1 MSRKM
6 KKKSN
11 LLKLLGLLV
20 IALFFNQKHQA
31 QTLGDSTKITIGDV
45 FKMVYANHP
54 IVKQAQFLPE
64 LAKMEVRIARG
75 NFDPKFYSGFQE
87 KLFKG
92 TRYYN
97 NLEADLKVPVW
108 VGDIKGSFERYR
120 GDFINPLDDTPFE
133 GLYTLGY
140 SLPIGQGLLFDA
152 RRNALRQA
160 QLMIG
165 MAQADQIKL
174 INKILLQVAKDYWDW
189 YFTFRQLLNVDSTY
203 NLAFIRFEGVKDL
216 VKYGNQSLLDS
227 LEALNNLQLR
237 EIQLQQSKLQF
248 QNATLQLS
256 NHFWDDNQQPIQLK
270 ETSYP
275 DFIATNQAI
284 LQPKMLDSLLQLAE
298 TRHPEIVIIRLKI
311 DQLGFERRFY
321 REMLKPVVNL
331 EYNVLTFPNNPSNIG
346 SNEYLRNN
354 YKAGFTVEMPLFLRK
369 ERGRLRQTNIKIDQ
383 TLLEQTQLIRE
394 ITNEIRMS
402 YNDIKTFEQLVRR
415 QRDLVRNNRL
425 MLEGEL
431 ERFRNG
437 ESSIFIIIAR
447 ETTLINTQLMLVEF
461 EAKYA
466 KATAFLYWS
475 AGLENWLPPYDR

>member
-1 MSRKM
+1 M
-6 KKKSN
+6 
-11 LLKLLGLLV
+11 
-20 IALFFNQKHQA
+20 LFFHQKHIA
-31 QTLGDSTKITIGDV
+31 QTAPDSTKVSIGDV

-64 LAKMEVRIARG
+64 FAQMEVRIARG
-75 NFDPKFYSGFQE
+75 NFDPKFFTGFQE
-87 KLFKG
+87 KLFKE

-108 VGDIKGSFERYR
+108 IGDVKGSFERFR
-120 GDFINPLDDTPFE
+120 GDFINAMDVTPIE

-174 INKILLQVAKDYWDW
+174 INKVLLQVAKDYWDW
-189 YFTFRQLLNVDSTY
+189 YFTFRQLVNVDSTY
-203 NLAFIRFEGVKDL
+203 NLALIRFEGIKDL

-256 NHFWDDNQQPIQLK
+256 NHFWNEDQQPIQLV
-270 ETSYP
+270 ETAYP
-275 DFIATNQAI
+275 EFIATNQANVE
-284 LQPKMLDSLLQLAE
+284 PKMLDSLLQLAE
-298 TRHPEIVIIRLKI
+298 SNHPEIVKVRLKI

-321 REMLKPVVNL
+321 REMLKPIINL

-346 SNEYLRNN
+346 SDAYLRNN
-354 YKAGFTVEMPLFLRK
+354 YKAGLTVGMPLFLRK
-369 ERGRLRQTNIKIDQ
+369 ERGKLRQTNIKIDQ

-402 YNDIKTFEQLVRR
+402 YNDIKTFEQLLNQ
-415 QRDLVRNNRL
+415 QRNLVRNSGL

-437 ESSIFIIIAR
+437 ESSIFIINAR
-447 ETTLINTQLMLVEF
+447 ETTLINNQLKLVEF

-475 AGLENWLPPYDR
+475 AGLENWLPPYTR